1 MSASNTYRSSPEVAS
16 SQCKFRYGRGRAQE
30 GKEKVHREIAKWN
43 PLRPLLIFT
52 GRDKGFLPV
61 LHIEIYRDRAFK
73 AAKKG
78 HLTSIFIAV
87 VGLIV
92 SLIIWALNNDEKA
105 LILSTATLCIFLY
118 LYLDYM
124 LVIRNFQRVLERS
137 DFVLSIY
144 DSARKSLPIW
154 VALMVS
160 FGVIQCCLQF
170 YFIGIEPVIYKFGLI
185 YAYSLNENWW
195 RLITG
200 PYFHASVAHWIVNL
214 LFLVI
219 FSPVAD
225 FVSRKGALAAFV
237 FGNFLAAAMAKCTND
252 FGLSG
257 GDAYVGISGGIYA
270 FWGWIILSAIF
281 YRDKF
286 PSFFYISFSL
296 FSILNFVLTVL
307 LAPNASNIGHFGG
320 FLGGLIVFFVFYF
333 SRRHDNWS
341 ISK

>member
-1 MSASNTYRSSPEVAS
+1 MCANNTSSSSPEIGS
-16 SQCKFRYGRGRAQE
+16 SQCKFRYGRGRVQE
-30 GKEKVHREIAKWN
+30 GKEKIYQEIAKWN

-61 LHIEIYRDRAFK
+61 LHVALYRDRAFK

-78 HLTSIFIAV
+78 HLTSIFIATAGV
-87 VGLIV
+87 IV
-92 SLIIWALNNDEKA
+92 SLVLWVVNNDEKA
-105 LILSTATLCIFLY
+105 LILSAAIFCILLY
-118 LYLDYM
+118 LYLDYI
-124 LVIRNFQRVLERS
+124 LVIRDFQRVLERS

-144 DSARKSLPIW
+144 GAARKSLPLWI
-154 VALMVS
+154 ALMVS
-160 FGVIQCCLQF
+160 IGIVQYYLQF
-170 YFIGIEPVIYKFGLI
+170 YLSGVEPVIYKLGLV
-185 YAYSLNENWW
+185 YKYSLNDHWW

-200 PYFHASVAHWIVNL
+200 PYFHASIAHWIVNL

-225 FVSRKGALAAFV
+225 FISRKGALVAFI
-237 FGNFLAAAMAKCTND
+237 FGNILAAAMAKLTNG

-281 YRDKF
+281 YREKF

-296 FSILNFVLTVL
+296 FSMLNFVLTVL
-307 LAPNASNIGHFGG
+307 LAPNASNAGHFGG
-320 FLGGLIVFFVFYF
+320 FLGGLIVFFLFDF
-333 SRRHDNWS
+333 FQRRNKRS
-341 ISK
+341 ISS